1 MSSTKQISQ
10 KINIDKTFLITVITI
25 SIISGIYGGYTQFK
39 ENSPLTPHAKKI
51 THNNLGPIQSD
62 IAHIRK

>member
-1 MSSTKQISQ
+1 MSDTKQISQ

-62 IAHIRK
+62 IIHFRE